1 MKAAQIKARI
11 ISNQRLNGNY
21 WYLEFESGIIAQQ
34 AWPGQFVNIRV
45 ADTLEPLLRR
55 PISIHGV
62 KAPKVKII
70 YEIIGKGTQILSA
83 RKPGEFLDIIGPLG
97 NGFDTSTAYKFCA
110 SERDKQKPLSINPEF
125 VKGIDYSRP
134 LAKSTQAKNILIAGG
149 MGVAPLVFLAEK
161 LRLSKPLVLIGAR
174 SKKQILCLQEF
185 KALGCTVKLA
195 TDDGSVGL
203 KGRVTD
209 LLSIVLEQT
218 KPLGLFSCGPHPML
232 KTVAQIAQEN
242 KITTQLSLEEHMA
255 CGIGVCLGCVVLT
268 KVGYKSVCKDGPVF
282 SSEELI
288 W

>member
-1 MKAAQIKARI
+1 MSMAQIKAKI
-11 ISNQRLNGNY
+11 ISNQRLSGNY
-21 WYLEFESGIIAQQ
+21 GHLEFESSLIARY
-34 AWPGQFVNIRV
+34 AVAGQFVNIRV

-55 PISIHGV
+55 PFSIHGV

-70 YEIIGKGTQILSA
+70 YEILGKGTQILST

-97 NGFDTSTAYKFCA
+97 NGFDYPSA
-110 SERDKQKPLSINPEF
+110 
-125 VKGIDYSRP
+125 

-161 LRLSKPLVLIGAR
+161 LKFSKPLVLMGAR
-174 SKKQILCLQEF
+174 SKKQILCRQEF

-195 TDDGSVGL
+195 TDDGSVGF
-203 KGRVTD
+203 KGKVTD

-218 KPLGLFSCGPHPML
+218 KPWGLFSCGPHPML
-232 KTVAQIAQEN
+232 KTVAQIAHEN
-242 KITTQLSLEEHMA
+242 KITAQLSLEEHLA
-255 CGIGVCLGCVVLT
+255 CGMGACLGCEVLT
-268 KVGYKSVCKDGPVF
+268 KTGYKSVCKDGPVF

>member
-1 MKAAQIKARI
+1 MSIVQIKAKI
-11 ISNQRLNGNY
+11 ISNHRLAGNY
-21 WYLEFESGIIAQQ
+21 GNLEFESGIIAKQ
-34 AWPGQFVNIRV
+34 ASAGQFVNIRV
-45 ADTLEPLLRR
+45 ADALEPLLRR

-97 NGFDTSTAYKFCA
+97 NGFD
-110 SERDKQKPLSINPEF
+110 
-125 VKGIDYSRP
+125 YSRP

-161 LRLSKPLVLIGAR
+161 LKLSKPLVLIGAR
-174 SKKQILCLQEF
+174 TKKQILCPQEF
-185 KALGCTVKLA
+185 KSLGCTVKLA
-195 TDDGSVGL
+195 TDDGSVGF

-209 LLSIVLEQT
+209 LLRIVLEQT
-218 KPLGLFSCGPHPML
+218 KPLGLFSCGPQPML
-232 KTVAQIAQEN
+232 KTVAEIAGEN
-242 KITTQLSLEEHMA
+242 KINAQLSLEEHMA
-255 CGIGVCLGCVVLT
+255 CGIGACLGCEVLT
-268 KVGYKSVCKDGPVF
+268 KTGYKSVCKDGPVF